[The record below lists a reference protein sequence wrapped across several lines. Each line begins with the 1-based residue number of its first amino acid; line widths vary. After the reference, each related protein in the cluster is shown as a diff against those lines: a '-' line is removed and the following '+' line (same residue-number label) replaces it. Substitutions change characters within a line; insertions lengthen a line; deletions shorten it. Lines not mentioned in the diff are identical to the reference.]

1 MLAVDDHRPR
11 DLFRSKED
19 YVAACKFTAARTIE
33 KSDLPVT
40 CKLQEH
46 PGNLTIAL
54 AELFDSGGTPT
65 VLTLSGDGLSF
76 VIPSSIAAGDWTLAV
91 RVQGGPDPIPS
102 IHVVED
108 CDASQRILTITD
120 ATSKAAIQDIKVHG

>member
-1 MLAVDDHRPR
+1 
-11 DLFRSKED
+11 
-19 YVAACKFTAARTIE
+19 VAACKFTAARTIE

-120 ATSKAAIQDIKVHG
+120 PTSKAAIQDIKVHG